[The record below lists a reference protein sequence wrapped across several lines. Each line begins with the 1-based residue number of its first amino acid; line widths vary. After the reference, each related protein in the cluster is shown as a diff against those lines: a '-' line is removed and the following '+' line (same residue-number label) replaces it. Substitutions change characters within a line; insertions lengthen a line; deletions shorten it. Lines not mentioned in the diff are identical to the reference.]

1 MTGGSI
7 PGLLLHLSDPELN
20 VTLDI
25 YHIGSVILLLS
36 SQLSLRVEMLMHVLF
51 PQIFKKFLHLDVD
64 LQVMA
69 ENIPYKLALVL
80 SLKAKSNLNLFTLLP
95 SS

>member
-1 MTGGSI
+1 M
-7 PGLLLHLSDPELN
+7 
-20 VTLDI
+20 
-25 YHIGSVILLLS
+25 YF
-36 SQLSLRVEMLMHVLF
+36 F

-64 LQVMA
+64 LQVTA